1 VDVGSKGMASDAR
14 QTGGGG
20 LWARWR
26 GGVGAAGDKSRGLEV
41 GWGGSMEGICFG
53 SWWGGG
59 VGIGFEGS
67 RVEVGMVEGV
77 QRGGS
82 WKHKR
87 RHQ

>member
-1 VDVGSKGMASDAR
+1 MSGLKGWLVTPDKLVVVGYGRDGEAVSVLPVTRVEDLKSVGEG
-14 QTGGGG
+14 Q
-20 LWARWR
+20 WR
-26 GGVGAAGDKSRGLEV
+26 GFVSVRG
-41 GWGGSMEGICFG
+41 G
-53 SWWGGG
+53 GGG

>member
-1 VDVGSKGMASDAR
+1 MSGLKGWLVTPDKLVVVGYGRDGEAVSVLPVTRVEDLKSVGEG
-14 QTGGGG
+14 Q
-20 LWARWR
+20 WR
-26 GGVGAAGDKSRGLEV
+26 GFVSVRG
-41 GWGGSMEGICFG
+41 
-53 SWWGGG
+53 GGG

-82 WKHKR
+82 CKHKR